1 MELIIG
7 IVFLLLPIILVVY
20 LVYGV
25 VALIRRNR
33 SYRKKGLPPLSLNQK
48 FEQDWKSSSLLTK
61 ILFVLFFVPVMLL
74 FVLGFITGFLEAWR
88 GQ

>member
-1 MELIIG
+1 MDLVIG
-7 IVFLLLPIILVVY
+7 IIFLLLPLFLVVY
-20 LVYGV
+20 LMYGV

-33 SYRKKGLPPLSLNQK
+33 SYRKRGLPPLSLNQQ

-61 ILFVLFFVPVMLL
+61 ILFGLFFVPVMVS
-74 FVLGFITGFLEAWR
+74 FVLAFIKAFLEGWR

>member
-1 MELIIG
+1 MDVIIG

-33 SYRKKGLPPLSLNQK
+33 SYRKRGLPPLSLNQK

-61 ILFVLFFVPVMLL
+61 ILFWLFFVPVMVS
-74 FVLGFITGFLEAWR
+74 FVLGFIKAFLEGWR